1 MGIYTGRQ
9 TAAYCAAFALLGALA
24 TAASMTVAF
33 RVEGSEGE
41 TPPAPR
47 DAQQVVSL
55 DQFYSH
61 RLPTPL
67 DVAARDGR
75 AEIRKRYEDVIRRR
89 DATINP
95 RALHTMARWIWNLD
109 LWQNMYWLGIP
120 VMKTPGDMWMMQQ
133 VIAEIRPDFIIEA
146 GTWRGGSALYYAHTL
161 DALELD
167 DARIITIDVQDLTAE
182 ASQFPVWQRRVD
194 FVHGS
199 STDPAVVSKIAQRVE
214 GKKVLVVLDSLHTG
228 EHVRKELAAYAPLVS
243 PESYIIVEDTNL
255 DGVPLLPELRSGP
268 MSAAKSF
275 LASEAGAAFRADTTR
290 EIFLTTFHPAGWL
303 LKTHGR

>member
-1 MGIYTGRQ
+1 MRTYTGRQ
-9 TAAYCAAFALLGALA
+9 TALYCAAFAVLAALA

-33 RVEGSEGE
+33 RVDGSATE
-41 TPPAPR
+41 TRPAPS
-47 DAQQVVSL
+47 DAQKVVSL

-61 RLPTPL
+61 RLPRPL
-67 DVAARDGR
+67 DVAARGGR
-75 AEIRKRYEDVIRRR
+75 AEIRKRYEDLIRRR

-95 RALHTMARWIWNLD
+95 QALRTMARWIWGLD

-146 GTWRGGSALYYAHTL
+146 GTWRGGSALYYAHAL

-167 DARIITIDVQDLTAE
+167 SARVITIDVQDLTAE
-182 ASQFPVWQRRVD
+182 VSRFPVWQRRVE
-194 FVHGS
+194 FIHGS
-199 STDPAVVSKIAQRVE
+199 STDPAVVSRIAERVE

-243 PESYIIVEDTNL
+243 PESYIVVEDTNL
-255 DGVPLLPELRSGP
+255 DGVPLLPELGSGP
-268 MSAAKSF
+268 MSAVRSF
-275 LASEAGAAFRADTTR
+275 LASDAGAAFRSDATR
-290 EIFLTTFHPAGWL
+290 EIFLTTFHPNGWL
-303 LKTHGR
+303 LKAR